1 MAGLITFM
9 NSTVGRVVRVILGL
23 ALIWLGLMGPLADS
37 TGGVIVAIIGVVPV
51 IMGIWGRCL
60 MQFIVGGAKS

>member
-23 ALIWLGLMGPLADS
+23 ALIWLGLMGPLLDA
-37 TGGVIVAIIGVVPV
+37 VHRWRREVVKQILVVATAPKAWISVN
-51 IMGIWGRCL
+51 WR
-60 MQFIVGGAKS
+60 